1 MGRIL
6 YQGHGSLRIESSAQ
20 EVLYIDPFIGK
31 GYDIPA
37 DYILITHEHYDHN
50 QINIVSK
57 KEKTII
63 LRPCN
68 MLVNGE
74 YQVKRLGTFLIE
86 AVEAYNAYH
95 NKEECVGY
103 IITVDQKQIY
113 VSGDTSET
121 KMMASFKKRE
131 IDIAFYPTDGIYN
144 MDALGASKCAQL
156 VQAKISI
163 PIHSK
168 PDCLYDENITKH
180 FFSNNTLLLKPGEEL
195 DF

>member
-1 MGRIL
+1 MGKIL

-37 DYILITHEHYDHN
+37 DYILVTHEHYDHN
-50 QINIVSK
+50 QIHIVAK
-57 KEKTII
+57 KEETII
-63 LRPCN
+63 FRPCN
-68 MLVNGE
+68 MLINGE
-74 YQVKRLGTFLIE
+74 YQVKKIGTFLIE
-86 AVEAYNAYH
+86 AVEAYNGYH
-95 NKEECVGY
+95 KKEECVGY
-103 IITVDQKQIY
+103 IITVDNKKIY

-121 KMMASFKKRE
+121 EMMHCLKKKQ

-144 MDALGASKCAQL
+144 MNALEASKCAKI
-156 VQAKISI
+156 VQAKINI

-168 PDCLYDENITKH
+168 PDCLYDEKITKE